1 MSDSPTSQLTLT
13 EDMFGK
19 YIKVEFVPNNQEG
32 FSGNVVNPTNNDGFI
47 KRVYEETVTLTSS
60 TSDGNGNPKA
70 YAGTTLTGT
79 VNNSVETT
87 LSRTTARFK
96 IGSSYVNGSISGNTF
111 TYTIPATSTSAYTDG
126 AEVIAEV
133 SKPNVSALYV
143 DKNMNALDSSNLN
156 SKSGTGSTN
165 TYFAYGQGIPISSA
179 EDLLAF
185 MDASKRHL

>member
-1 MSDSPTSQLTLT
+1 MKRLLAMSMAVMMMLGAVSYTHLTTTMPSLSDTTNWTELTEGYTPMSDSPTSQLTLT

-96 IGSSYVNGSISGNTF
+96 IGSSYVNGSIDVYKRQVQKIGSLVRQN
-111 TYTIPATSTSAYTDG
+111 I
-126 AEVIAEV
+126 
-133 SKPNVSALYV
+133 
-143 DKNMNALDSSNLN
+143 NACLM
-156 SKSGTGSTN
+156 
-165 TYFAYGQGIPISSA
+165 
-179 EDLLAF
+179 LL
-185 MDASKRHL
+185 